1 MNVATVANG
10 VAAVAALVIGAALSF
25 GVFRL
30 LGEQHKASCIAD
42 AEARFP
48 AVVLHQPVQG
58 LSPAQGPRVTSLD
71 QRRAALDACRAT
83 AF

>member
-10 VAAVAALVIGAALSF
+10 VAAVAALVIGAARSF

-48 AVVLHQPVQG
+48 AVVLHQAAQG
-58 LSPAQGPRVTSLD
+58 LSPAQD
-71 QRRAALDACRAT
+71 RA
-83 AF
+83 

>member
-1 MNVATVANG
+1 MVLKKFVATVANG
-10 VAAVAALVIGAALSF
+10 VAAAALVIGAALSF

-48 AVVLHQPVQG
+48 AVVLHQPAQG
-58 LSPAQGPRVTSLD
+58 LSPAQD
-71 QRRAALDACRAT
+71 RA
-83 AF
+83 

>member
-1 MNVATVANG
+1 
-10 VAAVAALVIGAALSF
+10 VIGAALSF

-48 AVVLHQPVQG
+48 AVVLYQPAQG
-58 LSPAQGPRVTSLD
+58 LSPAQD
-71 QRRAALDACRAT
+71 RA
-83 AF
+83 